1 MARRKQ
7 SAPINDIMFIFSK
20 LPWWLGLIFAPLS
33 YFFISSYAV
42 APVFDTSNP
51 TQFFI
56 NTSIYQAAAIFQ
68 YVIPAVIILGSLKSL
83 FGMLKRIMLL
93 NGVRNA
99 AHDDP
104 AQALANISWSEFE
117 MLVGQYFKELGFKVV
132 ETGGRADGG
141 VDLRLRKATG
151 ELFLVQCKHW
161 KTSKV
166 PVNIV
171 REIFGVM
178 QAEQASGA
186 FVVASGVFTKDAA
199 AFAKGK
205 AIELLDGAALIAA
218 IKERPTSTAMP
229 TNPALTTSTP
239 KSTIATVPT
248 AQANLAP
255 QTKVEPVLSTQPAT
269 PACPICESAM
279 VLRTAKRG
287 ANAGNSFFGCS
298 NYPLCRG
305 TLANG

>member
-1 MARRKQ
+1 MARRNQ
-7 SAPINDIMFIFSK
+7 STFLNDIMFIFSK
-20 LPWWLGLIFAPLS
+20 LPWWIGLIFAPLS
-33 YFFISSYAV
+33 YFFMSSYAV

-56 NTSIYQAAAIFQ
+56 NTAIYQAATIFQ
-68 YVIPAVIILGSLKSL
+68 YVIPALIIIGSLKSL
-83 FGMLKRIMLL
+83 FAMLKRFMLL

-104 AQALANISWSEFE
+104 AQALANISWAEFE
-117 MLVGQYFKELGFKVV
+117 MLVGQYFKELGYKVV

-199 AFAKGK
+199 TFAKGK
-205 AIELLDGAALIAA
+205 AIELLDGATLIAA
-218 IKERPTSTAMP
+218 IQQQPTH
-229 TNPALTTSTP
+229 LTKP
-239 KSTIATVPT
+239 KSATATSAAVVAPT
-248 AQANLAP
+248 ANHATLE
-255 QTKVEPVLSTQPAT
+255 KVEPKLFIPSTT
-269 PACPICESAM
+269 PSCPICQSEM
-279 VLRTAKRG
+279 VRRTAKRG
-287 ANAGNSFFGCS
+287 ANAGQPFWGCS
-298 NYPLCRG
+298 NYPRCRG
-305 TLANG
+305 TVANSAIVS

>member
-7 SAPINDIMFIFSK
+7 SAPSNDIMFIFSK
-20 LPWWLGLIFAPLS
+20 LPWWLGLLFAPLS
-33 YFFISSYAV
+33 YVFISRYAV
-42 APVFDTSNP
+42 APVFDTTNP

-56 NTSIYQAAAIFQ
+56 NSAVYQAAAIFR
-68 YVIPAVIILGSLKSL
+68 YVIPVLIILGSLKSL

-93 NGVRNA
+93 NGVRNS

-104 AQALANISWSEFE
+104 AQALAKISWAEFE
-117 MLVGQYFKELGFKVV
+117 MLVGQYFKELGYKVV

-186 FVVASGVFTKDAA
+186 FVVASGAFTKDAA

-205 AIELLDGAALIAA
+205 AIELLDGAMLIAA
-218 IKERPTSTAMP
+218 IKQRSTSSAMT
-229 TNPALTTSTP
+229 TNQAIPTSTP
-239 KSTIATVPT
+239 KPTSAAVPMPL
-248 AQANLAP
+248 ANQAP
-255 QTKVEPVLSTQPAT
+255 QTKVEPVLSIQPAA
-269 PACPICESAM
+269 PACPICQSEM

-287 ANAGNSFFGCS
+287 ANAGNPFFGCS
-298 NYPLCRG
+298 KYPLCRG

>member
-7 SAPINDIMFIFSK
+7 SSGLKDIFIIFSK
-20 LPWWLGLIFAPLS
+20 LPWWLGLLFAPLS
-33 YFFISSYAV
+33 YVFISSYAV
-42 APVFDTSNP
+42 APVLDSTNP
-51 TQFFI
+51 MQHLI
-56 NTSIYQAAAIFQ
+56 DGVVYQLAAIFR
-68 YVIPAVIILGSLKSL
+68 YVIPALVILGSLKSL

-93 NGVRNA
+93 NGVRNS

-104 AQALANISWSEFE
+104 SKALAKISWAEFE
-117 MLVGQYFKELGFKVV
+117 MLVGQYFKEFGYKVV

-199 AFAKGK
+199 TFAKGK
-205 AIELLDGAALIAA
+205 AIELLDGATLIAA
-218 IKERPTSTAMP
+218 IKQRP
-229 TNPALTTSTP
+229 TNPALQTSTP
-239 KSTIATVPT
+239 KPTSAAVATP
-248 AQANLAP
+248 LAIPLP
-255 QTKVEPVLSTQPAT
+255 QTKVEPVLSIQPAT
-269 PACPICESAM
+269 LACPICQSEM

-287 ANAGNSFFGCS
+287 ANAGNTFFGCS
-298 NYPLCRG
+298 KYPLCRG

>member
-7 SAPINDIMFIFSK
+7 SAPSNDIMFIFSK
-20 LPWWLGLIFAPLS
+20 LPWWLGLLFAPLS
-33 YFFISSYAV
+33 YVFISRYAV
-42 APVFDTSNP
+42 APVFDTTNP

-56 NTSIYQAAAIFQ
+56 NSAVYQAAAIFR
-68 YVIPAVIILGSLKSL
+68 YVIPALIILGSLKSL

-93 NGVRNA
+93 NGVRNS

-104 AQALANISWSEFE
+104 AQALAKISWAEFE
-117 MLVGQYFKELGFKVV
+117 MLVGQYFKELGYKVV

-178 QAEQASGA
+178 HAEQACGA

-205 AIELLDGAALIAA
+205 AIELLDGATLIAA
-218 IKERPTSTAMP
+218 IKQRPTSSAMT
-229 TNPALTTSTP
+229 TNQTMPTSTP
-239 KSTIATVPT
+239 KQTSAAVPT
-248 AQANLAP
+248 PLVNQVP
-255 QTKVEPVLSTQPAT
+255 QTKVEPVLSIQPAA
-269 PACPICESAM
+269 PACPICQSEM

-287 ANAGNSFFGCS
+287 ANAGNPFFGCS
-298 NYPLCRG
+298 KYPLCRG
-305 TLANG
+305 TLANS

>member
-7 SAPINDIMFIFSK
+7 SSGLKDIFIIFSI

-33 YFFISSYAV
+33 YVFISSYAL

-56 NTSIYQAAAIFQ
+56 NTAIYQAAAIFQ
-68 YVIPAVIILGSLKSL
+68 YVIPALIILGSLKSL
-83 FGMLKRIMLL
+83 IGMLKRIMLL

-104 AQALANISWSEFE
+104 AQAFAKISWAEFE
-117 MLVGQYFKELGFKVV
+117 MLVGQYFKELGYKVV

-199 AFAKGK
+199 TFAKGK
-205 AIELLDGAALIAA
+205 AIELLDGATLIAA
-218 IKERPTSTAMP
+218 IKQRP
-229 TNPALTTSTP
+229 TNPALSTSTP
-239 KSTIATVPT
+239 KPTSTAVPMP
-248 AQANLAP
+248 QLNQAP
-255 QTKVEPVLSTQPAT
+255 QTKVEPVLSIQPAT
-269 PACPICESAM
+269 PACPICQSEM
-279 VLRTAKRG
+279 VQRTAKRG
-287 ANAGNSFFGCS
+287 VNAGNSFFGCS
-298 NYPLCRG
+298 KYPLCRG

>member
-33 YFFISSYAV
+33 YVFISSYAV

-56 NTSIYQAAAIFQ
+56 NTAIFQAAAIFQ
-68 YVIPAVIILGSLKSL
+68 YVIPALIILGSLKSL

-104 AQALANISWSEFE
+104 AQALAKISWAEFE
-117 MLVGQYFKELGFKVV
+117 MLVGQYFKELGYKVV

-199 AFAKGK
+199 TFAKGK
-205 AIELLDGAALIAA
+205 AIELLDGATLIAA
-218 IKERPTSTAMP
+218 IKQRPTSAAIP
-229 TNPALTTSTP
+229 TSA
-239 KSTIATVPT
+239 AVPT
-248 AQANLAP
+248 PQVNQAP
-255 QTKVEPVLSTQPAT
+255 QAKVEPMLSMQPTT
-269 PACPICESAM
+269 PACPICQSAM

-298 NYPLCRG
+298 KYPLCRG
-305 TLANG
+305 TLANA

>member
-33 YFFISSYAV
+33 YVFISRYAV

-56 NTSIYQAAAIFQ
+56 NTAIYQAAAIFQ

-104 AQALANISWSEFE
+104 AQALAKISWAEFE

-205 AIELLDGAALIAA
+205 AIELLDGATLIAA
-218 IKERPTSTAMP
+218 IKQHSTSAAIPTH
-229 TNPALTTSTP
+229 L
-239 KSTIATVPT
+239 
-248 AQANLAP
+248 ANSVP
-255 QTKVEPVLSTQPAT
+255 QTKVEPVLSIQPEV
-269 PACPICESAM
+269 PACPICQSAM
-279 VLRTAKRG
+279 VRRTAKRG
-287 ANAGNSFFGCS
+287 TNAGNSFFGCS
-298 NYPLCRG
+298 HYPRCRG
-305 TLANG
+305 TLASH